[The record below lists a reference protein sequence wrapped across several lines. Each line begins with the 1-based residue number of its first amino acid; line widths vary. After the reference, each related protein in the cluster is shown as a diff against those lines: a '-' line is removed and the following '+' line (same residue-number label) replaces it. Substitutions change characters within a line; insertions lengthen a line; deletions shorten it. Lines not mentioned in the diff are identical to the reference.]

1 MEMIARVLTNR
12 DGEPWVMRR
21 RGQRELDDLVREA
34 GFEKIRTEV
43 GGRGI
48 FTVSIAQ
55 RRRNGR

>member
-1 MEMIARVLTNR
+1 VLTNR

-21 RGQRELDDLVREA
+21 RTQRELDGLVREA

-48 FTVSIAQ
+48 FTVSIAK
-55 RRRNGR
+55 RK